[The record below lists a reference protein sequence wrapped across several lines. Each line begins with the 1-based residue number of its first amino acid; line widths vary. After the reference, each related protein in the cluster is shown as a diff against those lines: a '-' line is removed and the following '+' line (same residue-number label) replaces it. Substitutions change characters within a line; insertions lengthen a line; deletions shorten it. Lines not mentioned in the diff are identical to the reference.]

1 MITLLIIL
9 GAILIFMVCL
19 TLFIAYKKK
28 KIAKEIHILSTGK
41 GIDHREFVTIGG
53 IPQYLH
59 HRGEDR
65 DNPVMLFLHGG
76 PGSPMLPFAQE
87 FQIPWEK
94 RVTVVHWDQRN
105 SGKTYFKSDP
115 KQITPTTTIDQMIQ
129 DTYEVVEYLK
139 NKYQKQK
146 IMIMGHSWG
155 SVLGSLFIKKYPKL
169 VQAYIGV
176 GQVVN
181 MVENERVGYE
191 KALETIKNAGNK
203 KDYQALLS
211 LNPYPIVDFN
221 DEMLKKFTKV
231 RKYQSKYKLSAGFT
245 IDLLISG
252 LSSPFYTLKDVSY
265 FFKTGTLGDGQ
276 QHIMKYLM
284 ASFDLPSLGTKYGI
298 PIFYIHGERDWQ
310 TPYPLAKEFF
320 SKIEAP
326 YKLFYS
332 IREAGHV
339 TMLDQKEKFNKA
351 FFDILEQI
359 QLEDWAG
366 KRASNDYPH
375 KS

>member
-1 MITLLIIL
+1 MVTLLIIL

-28 KIAKEIHILSTGK
+28 KIAKKIHILSTGK

-115 KQITPTTTIDQMIQ
+115 KQITPTTTIDQMIK

-155 SVLGSLFIKKYPKL
+155 SVLGSLFIKKYPQL

-191 KALETIKNAGNK
+191 KALETIKNAWK
-203 KDYQALLS
+203 
-211 LNPYPIVDFN
+211 
-221 DEMLKKFTKV
+221 
-231 RKYQSKYKLSAGFT
+231 
-245 IDLLISG
+245 
-252 LSSPFYTLKDVSY
+252 
-265 FFKTGTLGDGQ
+265 
-276 QHIMKYLM
+276 
-284 ASFDLPSLGTKYGI
+284 
-298 PIFYIHGERDWQ
+298 
-310 TPYPLAKEFF
+310 
-320 SKIEAP
+320 
-326 YKLFYS
+326 
-332 IREAGHV
+332 
-339 TMLDQKEKFNKA
+339 
-351 FFDILEQI
+351 
-359 QLEDWAG
+359 
-366 KRASNDYPH
+366 
-375 KS
+375 